1 MSLIGL
7 AFIAAASATPNISTA
22 TGNWS
27 EIPLVAKRNN
37 SEGLTF
43 VVEAIERAV
52 RSNECTITGA
62 TRKRMELQIPFLIQ
76 FDASGAVR
84 EVVVQK
90 LGCAPVETAMGNA
103 ILRLAERGEYRPTG
117 VNQTGWY
124 RGAFDIKSYN

>member
-7 AFIAAASATPNISTA
+7 ALIAAASTAPNVSTA
-22 TGNWS
+22 TGDWS
-27 EIPLVAKRNN
+27 NIPLVAKRNN

-43 VVEAIERAV
+43 VVDAIDAAV
-52 RSNECTITGA
+52 RSNECTIPGA
-62 TRKRMELQIPFLIQ
+62 TRKRMDLQIPFLIQ
-76 FDASGAVR
+76 FDRSGAVT

-90 LGCAPVETAMGNA
+90 LGCASVETAMGNA

-124 RGAFDIKSYN
+124 RGEFNIKSYN